1 MDSIVILTILLG
13 LIGAVLFLL
22 KQNHASSSSEP
33 SSRKKGTPQPKSKRP
48 GGKTLKKNKFIDEE
62 PGEEQNLAVHSDADL
77 DSEGDETEDEGKPS
91 KSKSTTDA
99 FGKRKGVKWQAKQ
112 QAKEEKRKRLEQEKK
127 DREEAKKKEEEE
139 YQERKRLEQAEED
152 AEKAEE
158 AGRLRLLELK
168 RQKEEEEYNQMKLDF
183 EIEEEGE
190 ENTEANLENEKDI
203 LNEFIK
209 YIQATKIV
217 SLEELAS
224 KFSMKTSDCIDR
236 IRTLLDEETLSG
248 VIDDRGK
255 FIYVSPEELQKIADY
270 INSKGRVSKSD
281 LCKNSGNLVSLDL

>member
-1 MDSIVILTILLG
+1 MDAILILTILLG

-22 KQNHASSSSEP
+22 KQNHASSSEST
-33 SSRKKGTPQPKSKRP
+33 SRKKGTPQPKSKRP
-48 GGKTLKKNKFIDEE
+48 GGKNLKKNKFLEE
-62 PGEEQNLAVHSDADL
+62 EAEEEQNLANRSESGS
-77 DSEGDETEDEGKPS
+77 DSEIGDSEEDSKPS
-91 KSKSTTDA
+91 KTKSTTDA

-112 QAKEEKRKRLEQEKK
+112 QAKEEKRQRLEQEKK
-127 DREEAKKKEEEE
+127 EREEAKKKEEEA
-139 YQERKRLEQAEED
+139 YQERKKLEQEQED

-158 AGRLRLLELK
+158 AERLRLLEMK

-203 LNEFIK
+203 LNEFINFIK
-209 YIQATKIV
+209 MTKIV

-236 IRTLLDEETLSG
+236 IRTLLDEEILSG

-270 INSKGRVSKSD
+270 INSKGRVSKSE